1 MTTVSVEA
9 GPATFSAISTTMMP
23 FLYHTRTL
31 SNLTWIRASS
41 VCRAQGRNTSTRPF
55 SSSIHFRHSI
65 DRASIPPTTSAE
77 SPNDGGIPIRRTT
90 NMSGVEPSAGKWRL
104 NADVL
109 SFQED
114 ESPKPRSGPRIRKFK
129 TQPNPAFAHYALSKG
144 KGNSREF
151 ELPDSI
157 EFDEELIDEVIAKDE
172 ISNLTDKRGDRES
185 TITDSERSAFQK
197 IFSEIYNRSRR
208 FSKNLASGDPFAEE
222 SMEASENPTD
232 RRKSKSKL
240 ADIFND
246 AILHRDQNDIRNDM
260 ESVVGQYPPALRAAA
275 AQAIGIVVD
284 KEKSTDMDTDQ
295 LEALREPERLRIEGL
310 MKAART
316 DFELWEVMEKEVFS
330 LIPKLGLG
338 DAPEI
343 KEEVSTKNKRKKGG
357 NVSKRDDPS
366 SEEVSEDPS
375 LNPSTG
381 SGANHK
387 TSQLALYGP
396 LYPSF
401 LLLGLRLL
409 DRSFAKPSPL
419 TLSLLPKI
427 KSLGFISHVLGAS
440 TQFYNEL
447 LRIYRYRHDDFR
459 GIHNLLGE
467 MEHSALDLD
476 EETLEIVIDIMKTQL
491 GVHRGDK
498 GSAIRALWSMPEF
511 APNTFRSWR
520 DKIAQAMG
528 ERELGAEGGLR
539 Y

>member
-1 MTTVSVEA
+1 MMTTMSVEA
-9 GPATFSAISTTMMP
+9 GPTAFSAISTTMMP

-31 SNLTWIRASS
+31 ANLTWFRASS
-41 VCRAQGRNTSTRPF
+41 VCRPQGRNTSTRSF

-65 DRASIPPTTSAE
+65 DRALIPVTTSAE
-77 SPNDGGIPIRRTT
+77 SPNDGGISIKRTT
-90 NMSGVEPSAGKWRL
+90 NMSGVEPPAGKWRL

-114 ESPKPRSGPRIRKFK
+114 EYPKPRAGPRIRKFK
-129 TQPNPAFAHYALSKG
+129 TEPNPAFAHYAWLKA
-144 KGNSREF
+144 KDNSREF
-151 ELPDSI
+151 ELPESI
-157 EFDEELIDEVIAKDE
+157 EFDEELVDEVIAKDK

-185 TITDSERSAFQK
+185 TITDSERSAFGR
-197 IFSEIYNRSRR
+197 IFSDIYNRSRG

-222 SMEASENPTD
+222 SMQASENPTN

-240 ADIFND
+240 SDIFND
-246 AILHRDQNDIRNDM
+246 AILHRDQNDIRNDI

-275 AQAIGIVVD
+275 AQAIGLVVD
-284 KEKSTDMDTDQ
+284 KEKSTDMDTEQ
-295 LEALREPERLRIEGL
+295 LEALREPERFRIEGL

-316 DFELWEVMEKEVFS
+316 DFELWEVMENEVFS

-338 DAPEI
+338 DAPETN
-343 KEEVSTKNKRKKGG
+343 EEVSTKNKRKKGE
-357 NVSKRDDPS
+357 NISKKDDPS

-375 LNPSTG
+375 LSTG
-381 SGANHK
+381 SGANHM

-427 KSLGFISHVLGAS
+427 RSLGFISHVLGAS

-476 EETLEIVIDIMKTQL
+476 EETMEIVIDIMKTQL

-520 DKIAQAMG
+520 DKIALAIG
-528 ERELGAEGGLR
+528 ERELEAEESLR